1 MKRANMMKHFETSWP
16 EFEAF
21 AKKTNYAILPVGAI
35 EQHGPHLPM
44 GTDVIIGEYLAE
56 RLAIATG
63 ALLLHSL
70 AYTPSFSC
78 RYYPGTVRVSDKTFT
93 KELCEIAESLY
104 LHGIETIYVFLSHL
118 GAAAA
123 SKAAERKLLLTSKA
137 RLVNLLLPGY
147 QEALDKFCHSKRWHP
162 IYVHAEEFE
171 TSAMLAIRPDLV
183 DMGKAAKEYPQIDP
197 LLGSISIPW
206 NEFSTS
212 GVIGDP
218 TVATAE
224 TGQAILDY
232 IFEKSLEVIQIHQ
245 SSVKLQQGRS
255 KLD

>member
-1 MKRANMMKHFETSWP
+1 MKRGDVQKHFEISWP

-21 AKKTNYAILPVGAI
+21 AKATDFAILPVGAI

-56 RLAIATG
+56 RLANATG

-78 RYYPGTVRVSDKTFT
+78 RYYPGTVRVSDDTFAT
-93 KELCEIAESLY
+93 EIVEITESLY
-104 LHGIETIYVFLSHL
+104 QHGIKTIYVYLAHL

-123 SKAAERKLLLTSKA
+123 CKSAERKLLLTSKA
-137 RLVNLLLPGY
+137 RIVNLLLPGY
-147 QEALDKFCHSKRWHP
+147 QEALEKYCRSKRWHP
-162 IYVHAEEFE
+162 VYVHAEEYE
-171 TSAMLAIRPDLV
+171 TSALLAIRPDLV
-183 DMGKAAKEYPQIDP
+183 DMSKAVVEYPEIDP

-212 GVIGDP
+212 GVIGDA

-224 TGQAILDY
+224 TGQAILDHIY
-232 IFEKSLEVIQIHQ
+232 EKSLEVIQIHQ
-245 SSVKLQQGRS
+245 ASLKS
-255 KLD
+255 

>member
-1 MKRANMMKHFETSWP
+1 MKSGNVLKHFEMSWP
-16 EFEAF
+16 EFETF
-21 AKKTNYAILPVGAI
+21 VKKTNYAILPVGAI

-56 RLAIATG
+56 RLAMATG
-63 ALLLHSL
+63 GLLLHSL

-78 RYYPGTVRVSDKTFT
+78 RYYPGTVRVSDDTFAN
-93 KELCEIAESLY
+93 ELVEIAESLY
-104 LHGIETIYVFLSHL
+104 LHGIETIYVYLSHL

-123 SKAAERKLLLTSKA
+123 CKAAERKLLLTSKA

-147 QEALDKFCHSKRWHP
+147 QEALGKYCHSERWHST
-162 IYVHAEEFE
+162 YVHAEEYE
-171 TSAMLAIRPDLV
+171 TSALLAIRPDLV
-183 DMGKAAKEYPQIDP
+183 DMTKAVKEYPEIDP

-206 NEFSTS
+206 NEFSKS
-212 GVIGDP
+212 GVIGDA

-232 IFEKSLEVIQIHQ
+232 IYEKSLEVIQIHQ
-245 SSVKLQQGRS
+245 DSLKP
-255 KLD
+255 

>member
-1 MKRANMMKHFETSWP
+1 M
-16 EFEAF
+16 
-21 AKKTNYAILPVGAI
+21 
-35 EQHGPHLPM
+35 
-44 GTDVIIGEYLAE
+44 
-56 RLAIATG
+56 
-63 ALLLHSL
+63 
-70 AYTPSFSC
+70 
-78 RYYPGTVRVSDKTFT
+78 RVSDKTFT